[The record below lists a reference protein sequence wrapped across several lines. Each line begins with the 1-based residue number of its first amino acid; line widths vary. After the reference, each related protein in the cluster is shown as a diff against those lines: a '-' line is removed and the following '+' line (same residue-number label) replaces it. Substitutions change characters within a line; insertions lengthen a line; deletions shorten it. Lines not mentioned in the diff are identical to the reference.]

1 MGVQWYYFLAAIP
14 VFGLLVL
21 VHEFG
26 HFVTAKWAG
35 IKVEEFGIG
44 FPPRLFGIK
53 RGETIYS
60 LNWLPIGGFVRML
73 GENGETAEQVEQQTN
88 QNSSLASVFGVG
100 GLQAGATTGGSPS
113 QALAAAP
120 AYDPRSFAAK
130 SPSKRLIV
138 LLAGVTMNVLMAFVL
153 LTAAEVIGQPDP
165 ARIPPVVGEVV
176 AGSPAA
182 QAGLK
187 TGDRFLTINGQPV
200 TYYNDFKAQITK
212 LTDDQPK
219 DVTTVPID
227 VTVQRPGVADPVT
240 LTVQAIAHPD
250 TKNGQG
256 HFGFT
261 VDESS
266 TPYTRVPLWQ
276 APAKAVQDMGNLI
289 GITVE
294 GIGKIIRGQIPLNQ
308 AVSGPVGIV
317 NVTGQV
323 ASYVP
328 QTGPYVIL
336 TLAAY
341 LSLSLAFTN
350 ILPIPALDGGRV
362 LLVGVEVL
370 RRGKRL
376 SPEREGLINLVG
388 MGLLLLLMLVVTLND
403 VGNLFPR

>member
-26 HFVTAKWAG
+26 HFITAKWAG
-35 IKVEEFGIG
+35 IRVEEFGIG

-60 LNWLPIGGFVRML
+60 LNWLPIGGFVRMP
-73 GENGETAEQVEQQTN
+73 GENGETTDEQ
-88 QNSSLASVFGVG
+88 GV
-100 GLQAGATTGGSPS
+100 
-113 QALAAAP
+113 
-120 AYDPRSFAAK
+120 YDPRSFAAK

-165 ARIPPVVGEVV
+165 ARIPPVVGQIV

-187 TGDRFLTINGQPV
+187 TGDRFLTINGQAV
-200 TYYNDFKAQITK
+200 TYYNDFRAQITK

-219 DVTTVPID
+219 DVTTVPIT

-250 TKNGQG
+250 ANQG
-256 HFGFT
+256 HFGFS
-261 VDESS
+261 VDESG
-266 TPYTRVPLWQ
+266 TPYIRVPLWQ
-276 APAKAVQDMGNLI
+276 APAKAIQDMGDMI
-289 GITVE
+289 VGTVN
-294 GIGKIIRGQIPLNQ
+294 GIGQIIHGQIPWNK

-323 ASYVP
+323 AATVP
-328 QTGPYVIL
+328 QIGPYLIL
-336 TLAAY
+336 YLTAY
-341 LSLSLAFTN
+341 LSLNLAFVN
-350 ILPIPALDGGRV
+350 ALPIPALDGGRV
-362 LLVGVEVL
+362 LLVLVEVL

-376 SPEREGLINLVG
+376 SAEREGLINLVG
-388 MGLLLLLMLVVTLND
+388 MGLLLLLMLIVTLND
-403 VGNLFPR
+403 VGNLFPADLIPQPALHEAEAWQPTRL

>member
-26 HFVTAKWAG
+26 HFITAKWAG

-73 GENGETAEQVEQQTN
+73 GENGETAEQVEQQAN

-100 GLQAGATTGGSPS
+100 GLQAGVPTGDSTS
-113 QALAAAP
+113 QAVAAAP
-120 AYDPRSFAAK
+120 VYDPRSFAAK
-130 SPSKRLIV
+130 PPSKRLTV
-138 LLAGVTMNVLMAFVL
+138 LLAGVVMNVLMAFVL

-187 TGDRFLTINGQPV
+187 TGDRFLTINGQTV
-200 TYYNDFKAQITK
+200 TYYPDFRAQVAK
-212 LTDDQPK
+212 LTDDAPK
-219 DVTTVPID
+219 DVTTVPIT

-240 LTVQAIAHPD
+240 LTVLAIAHPD
-250 TKNGQG
+250 ANQG
-256 HFGFT
+256 HFGFS
-261 VDESS
+261 VDESG
-266 TPYTRVPLWQ
+266 TPYIRVPLWQ
-276 APAKAVQDMGNLI
+276 APAKALQDMGDMI
-289 GITVE
+289 VGTVN
-294 GIGKIIRGQIPLNQ
+294 GIGQIIHGQIPWNK

-323 ASYVP
+323 AATVP
-328 QTGPYVIL
+328 QIGPYLIL
-336 TLAAY
+336 YLTAY
-341 LSLSLAFTN
+341 LSLNLAFVN
-350 ILPIPALDGGRV
+350 ALPIPALDGGRV
-362 LLVGVEVL
+362 LLVLVEVL

-376 SPEREGLINLVG
+376 SAEREGLINLVG
-388 MGLLLLLMLVVTLND
+388 MGLLLLLMLIVTLND

>member
-26 HFVTAKWAG
+26 HFITAKWAG
-35 IKVEEFGIG
+35 IRVEEFGIG

-60 LNWLPIGGFVRML
+60 LNWLPIGGFVRMP
-73 GENGETAEQVEQQTN
+73 GENGETTDEQ
-88 QNSSLASVFGVG
+88 GV
-100 GLQAGATTGGSPS
+100 
-113 QALAAAP
+113 
-120 AYDPRSFAAK
+120 YDPRSFAAK

-138 LLAGVTMNVLMAFVL
+138 LLAGVTMNVLMAFAL

-176 AGSPAA
+176 ADSPAA
-182 QAGLK
+182 QAGLQK
-187 TGDRFLTINGQPV
+187 GDRFLTINGQQV
-200 TYYNDFKAQITK
+200 TYYDDFRAKIAK
-212 LTDDQPK
+212 LTDDTSQ
-219 DVTTVPID
+219 DVKTVPIT

-256 HFGFT
+256 HFGFAI
-261 VDESS
+261 DESG
-266 TPYTRVPLWQ
+266 TPLVRVPLWQ
-276 APAKAVQDMGNLI
+276 APAKAVQDMGDMI
-289 GITVE
+289 VGTVN
-294 GIGKIIRGQIPLNQ
+294 GIGQIIHGQIPLGK

-323 ASYVP
+323 AATVP
-328 QTGPYVIL
+328 QIGPYLIL
-336 TLAAY
+336 YLTAY
-341 LSLSLAFTN
+341 LSLNLAFVN
-350 ILPIPALDGGRV
+350 ALPIPALDGGRV